1 MYVLIIEADA
11 FSCAGRQRGAVQQ
24 AGRQLLSRAGHACHN
39 CRVNV
44 NLLYTANT
52 VVLVDLLQYTYVVR

>member
-24 AGRQLLSRAGHACHN
+24 AGRQLIDMAHKQSWARLPQLSRQCEPA
-39 CRVNV
+39 
-44 NLLYTANT
+44 LYG
-52 VVLVDLLQYTYVVR
+52 